1 MRRNR
6 VQEWFSAHLHSTV
19 FLVAYFLS
27 TVAGNLIFVSRWAD
41 SFLSASDFSSR
52 EFLTFPGNFTFGYW
66 ALLLCPF
73 VLTPLIVAA
82 TRRLAGS
89 RIRRAAQVVPEFR
102 PWHYALIVSLCFG
115 YVVYR
120 FWAADVA
127 GLFASGADFDAS
139 INARFVIRERLG
151 FFTLVLLQAL
161 LPYLTIYA
169 FIAWLHSRRFHWMA
183 FSLVDFVL
191 LSVLLAM
198 TNMKWPVLLFC
209 ISIVLAFFVFD
220 KRHSYLKTAIGG
232 LFVLIAF
239 LVISTFVFRL
249 PSNMAAAGTAAPS
262 AAAGSHPW
270 QRVSGTIETAADHAP
285 RLVLMAMNRMA
296 ISYPYYYQV
305 FTEEGPVCG
314 GILAQAQRKPACRPS
329 ELIFARMFGSRVYGT
344 DEFESRGTSPMAA
357 HISGYALGGWP
368 VALLALAAGSTI
380 LGLFSALPLDRGP
393 AVGSLVILG
402 AMAAYHLSQIPGE
415 GVIFYEHGLLW
426 TFLLILGYLLWRSSL
441 APLTDVLN
449 QFRSH

>member
-1 MRRNR
+1 MQRSR
-6 VQEWFSAHLHSTV
+6 VQEWFSTHLHSTV

-27 TVAGNLIFVSRWAD
+27 TVAGNLIFVSRWANP
-41 SFLSASDFSSR
+41 FLTASDISSR
-52 EFLTFPGNFTFGYW
+52 EFLTFPNNSTFGYW

-73 VLTPLIVAA
+73 VLTPIIVSAS
-82 TRRLAGS
+82 RRLAGS
-89 RIRRAAQVVPEFR
+89 RLQRAAQVVPEFR
-102 PWHYALIVSLCFG
+102 PWDYALIVSVCFG

-120 FWAADVA
+120 FWNADVA
-127 GLFASGADFDAS
+127 ALFASGADFNAS

-161 LPYLTIYA
+161 LPYLAIYA
-169 FIAWLHSRRFHWMA
+169 FIAWLQSRRLYWMA
-183 FSLVDFVL
+183 FSIVDFAL

-198 TNMKWPVLLFC
+198 TNMKWPVLLFG

-220 KRHSYLKTAIGG
+220 KRHSYLKTGIGA
-232 LFVLIAF
+232 LLVLIAF
-239 LVISTFVFRL
+239 LLISTFVFRL
-249 PSNMAAAGTAAPS
+249 PSSMDGAPTARAPS
-262 AAAGSHPW
+262 VAVGSPW
-270 QRVSGTIETAADHAP
+270 PRVSGTIETAADHAP
-285 RLVLMAMNRMA
+285 RLVLMAVNRMA

-344 DEFESRGTSPMAA
+344 DDFESRGTSPMAA

-368 VALLALAAGSTI
+368 VALLALVAGSTI
-380 LGLFSALPLDRGP
+380 LGLFSALPLDKGP
-393 AVGSLVILG
+393 ASGSLVILG

-426 TFLLILGYLLWRSSL
+426 TFLLIVGYLLYRWSL
-441 APLTDVLN
+441 APLADVLD